1 MLKIFNVRTF
11 NFSSDVVVSL
21 SSKGFDKVPNFTLSC
36 SFKVFRFSSCLPF
49 QFLDFQIFEIID
61 PLPYTY

>member
-11 NFSSDVVVSL
+11 NFSSDVVVSF
-21 SSKGFDKVPNFTLSC
+21 SSKGLDIVPSFTLSC
-36 SFKVFRFSSCLPF
+36 SFNVFSIPIASPF

>member
-1 MLKIFNVRTF
+1 MLKIFNVSSF

-36 SFKVFRFSSCLPF
+36 SFNVFSIPIASPFSIP
-49 QFLDFQIFEIID
+49 
-61 PLPYTY
+61 